1 MTRSRLRL
9 TRSTFRT
16 LLRSS
21 LAAAWLVAGCR
32 VLTLE
37 EQTLQRFFE
46 ASRLYDMA
54 ALEKV
59 ATVAFNPV
67 TDGIVQDFAVSSVEV
82 SGDVRT
88 VSVDAQ
94 VRGRTATTQERL
106 QVTMERRGQRW
117 LITGIRRPRASQTSP
132 GASSVPPY

>member
-1 MTRSRLRL
+1 MTRSRLHQ

-16 LLRSS
+16 LLRSTV
-21 LAAAWLVAGCR
+21 AAAWLVAGCR

-59 ATVAFNPV
+59 ATVPFNPV
-67 TDGIVQDFAVSSVEV
+67 TDGIVQDFAVVSVAV

-88 VSVDAQ
+88 VNVDAQ
-94 VRGRTATTQERL
+94 VRGRTGTTQE
-106 QVTMERRGQRW
+106 
-117 LITGIRRPRASQTSP
+117 
-132 GASSVPPY
+132 